1 MWLRRLSLARQPPWK
16 RVEEGSVLSIDLG
29 GAFPESA
36 APASPF
42 SGPQPLTLPA
52 LTDALRKAAVD
63 PRITGVF
70 FKVSPVA
77 AGWAKLGAVRA
88 AIAAFR
94 ETTGGSK
101 FTMAYME
108 LATEREFYLAS
119 SCEEVYMPPSAY
131 VSLRGLAV
139 SATFLRGVLETVGV
153 EPQIKRIGVYKSAGD
168 QLGRKSMS
176 DAQREVLTSL
186 LSQTFEEWTSKVAAS
201 RGKAVD
207 DVLALVDA
215 PAPALTPQQLAD
227 AGWLTGTLYADE
239 VKQHLAART
248 GGAPGD
254 LRSVTVA
261 RYARTRPQ
269 SLGLDIGP
277 PTIGVIRASGAI
289 SRGRSNPGPL
299 RSGGGGITNEDFIAT
314 LQRAKK
320 DPRVKAI
327 LLRIDSPGGD
337 ALASDLMWRELRT
350 CGKPVIASMSDVAAS
365 GGYYMAMACDTVF
378 AEPLTL
384 TGSIGVITGKFNLAQ
399 LYQRIGFNRET
410 LSKGRYA
417 EVDADNR
424 SFTADEEQYFDKNA
438 WQAYTSFRD
447 KAASSRGLSPEAME
461 QFAQGRVW
469 TGVQAL
475 ERGLVDAVGGF
486 DDALAAAKKAAGMKA
501 DDPVSL
507 VDFSRQPGGL
517 ASLMG
522 GASAVAGAI
531 AQAGAALAAVRSR
544 GAAVAA
550 VPQASMAPVNVGGFT
565 AGVGADDA
573 GLSAILATA
582 MAALDSGLDAP
593 AGDASVDPLLA
604 Q

>member
-63 PRITGVF
+63 PRITGVY

-88 AIAAFR
+88 AIAQFR
-94 ETTGGSK
+94 ATTGGSK
-101 FTMAYME
+101 FTMAFME
-108 LATEREFYLAS
+108 LATEREFYVAS

-139 SATFLRGVLETVGV
+139 SATFLRGVLETAGI

-168 QLGRKSMS
+168 QLGRRSMS
-176 DAQREVLTSL
+176 DAQREVITSL
-186 LSQTFEEWTSKVAAS
+186 LSQTFAEWTSKVAIS
-201 RGKAVD
+201 RGKTVD
-207 DVLALVDA
+207 DVQALVDA

-227 AGWLTGTLYADE
+227 AGWLTGTMYSDE

-248 GGAPGD
+248 GGAQGEV
-254 LRSVTVA
+254 RSVTVA

-289 SRGRSNPGPL
+289 SRGRSNPGL
-299 RSGGGGITNEDFIAT
+299 GRGSSGITNEDFIAT

-365 GGYYMAMACDTVF
+365 GGYYMAMACDTIF

-399 LYQRIGFNRET
+399 LYKRIGYNKET

-424 SFTADEEQYFDKNA
+424 SFTAEEEQYFDLNA

-447 KAASSRGLSPEAME
+447 KAALSRGLTPENME

-486 DDALAAAKKAAGMKA
+486 DDALAAAKKAAGMKP
-501 DDPVSL
+501 DDAVSL
-507 VDFSRQPGGL
+507 VDFTRQPGGL
-517 ASLMG
+517 AALMG

-531 AQAGAALAAVRSR
+531 AQAGAAFAAVRSR
-544 GAAVAA
+544 GASVTAA
-550 VPQASMAPVNVGGFT
+550 PQASMAPINVGGFA
-565 AGVGADDA
+565 AGVGADE
-573 GLSAILATA
+573 GFQAILTTA
-582 MAALDSGLDAP
+582 MAALQDSGMDAP
-593 AGDASVDPLLA
+593 AGDASLDPLM